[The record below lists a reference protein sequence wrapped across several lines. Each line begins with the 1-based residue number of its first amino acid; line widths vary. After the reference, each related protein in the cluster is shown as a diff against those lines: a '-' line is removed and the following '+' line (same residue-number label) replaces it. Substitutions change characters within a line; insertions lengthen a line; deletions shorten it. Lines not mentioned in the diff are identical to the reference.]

1 MKKIILTLFATI
13 ITLSAIAQTDI
24 WYWKSGKAVKVSA
37 VDSVTFTAP
46 VEPEDPPH
54 HGSYPV
60 VVSKG
65 AYVVCGGNMS
75 NNIEGSLTYYDY
87 KTKTASQ
94 KVFQTKN
101 GRALG
106 LTATDALIYGSKMYI
121 VVDGE
126 HSVEVVDAKTLQ
138 SIKRID
144 MTALMGAEKGVH
156 PRHITCYNGMIY
168 VSTYGASKSAYGED
182 WSVTTEGNG
191 YVAAIDTLTFS
202 LKDTYEVGS
211 FPEGLTAYN
220 NRLYVCNSDYSACT
234 KASISVIDL
243 TNKKVVQTYTNE
255 NIVNP
260 TVIAA
265 TGYGQYVLDMGNY
278 ADKASG
284 MFYIDAYDGRC
295 SRLFD
300 ASLVTFFDKY
310 IYAVNAPYGAAKH
323 DYIRYDILSR
333 VQNSFTQDG
342 VFSPCGIGVDVSGHV
357 FVASYKKN
365 PDTGSANYSGNGY
378 VAEYDETGA
387 KVNEFDCGVGPNAI
401 VFNNGIEYV
410 NY

>member
-1 MKKIILTLFATI
+1 MKMKKYLLSMSVMLMGVSMLTSC
-13 ITLSAIAQTDI
+13 LSDNDDDNNNNT
-24 WYWKSGKAVKVSA
+24 
-37 VDSVTFTAP
+37 
-46 VEPEDPPH
+46 
-54 HGSYPV
+54 YPV
-60 VVSKG
+60 IVSNG
-65 AYVVCGGNMS
+65 VYVVCGGNMG
-75 NNIEGSLTYYDY
+75 NNIDGSLTYYDY

-94 KVFQTKN
+94 KVFAAKN
-101 GRALG
+101 GRGLG
-106 LTATDALIYGSKMYI
+106 LTANDALVYGSKMYI

-126 HSVEVVDAKTLQ
+126 HSVEVVNAKTLQ

-144 MTALMGAEKGVH
+144 MTELMGVEKGVH
-156 PRHITCYNGMIY
+156 PRHITCYDGMIY
-168 VSTYGASKSAYGED
+168 VSTYGASKSEGWPA
-182 WSVTTEGNG
+182 TTEGNG

-243 TNKKVVQTYTNE
+243 TQKKVVQTYTNE

-260 TVIAA
+260 TVIAV
-265 TGYGQYVLDMGNY
+265 TGYGLYVLDMGNY

-284 MFYIDAYDGRC
+284 MLYIDAYDGRC

-300 ASLVTFFDKY
+300 ASFVTFYDRY

-323 DYIRYDILSR
+323 DYIRYDIQSR
-333 VQNSFTQDG
+333 LQNSFTQDG
-342 VFSPCGIGVDVSGHV
+342 VFSPCGIGVDISGHV
-357 FVASYKKN
+357 FVASYRKN
-365 PDTGSANYSGNGY
+365 EETGYPNYSGNGY
-378 VAEYDETGA
+378 VAEYDLTGA

-401 VFNNGIEYV
+401 VFNTGIEYV
-410 NY
+410 KY

>member
-1 MKKIILTLFATI
+1 MKKYLLSMAVMLMGVSMLTSC
-13 ITLSAIAQTDI
+13 LSDNDNDNDNT
-24 WYWKSGKAVKVSA
+24 
-37 VDSVTFTAP
+37 
-46 VEPEDPPH
+46 
-54 HGSYPV
+54 YPV
-60 VVSKG
+60 IVSNG
-65 AYVVCGGNMS
+65 VYVVCGGNMS

-94 KVFQTKN
+94 KVFQAKN
-101 GRALG
+101 GRGLG
-106 LTATDALIYGSKMYI
+106 LTANDALVYGSKMYI

-126 HSVEVVDAKTLQ
+126 HSVEVVNAKTLQ

-144 MTALMGAEKGVH
+144 MTELMGAEKGVH
-156 PRHITCYNGMIY
+156 PRHITCYNGVIY

-211 FPEGLTAYN
+211 FPEGLAAYN
-220 NRLYVCNSDYSACT
+220 DKLYVCNSDYSACT

-243 TNKKVVQTYTNE
+243 ANKKVVQTYTNE

-260 TVIAA
+260 TVIAV
-265 TGYGQYVLDMGNY
+265 TGYGLYVLDMGNY
-278 ADKASG
+278 GDKAAG

-300 ASLVTFFDKY
+300 ASFVTFYDRY

-323 DYIRYDILSR
+323 DYIRYDIQSR
-333 VQNSFTQDG
+333 LQNSFTQDG
-342 VFSPCGIGVDVSGHV
+342 VFSPCGIGVDISGHV

-365 PDTGSANYSGNGY
+365 PDTGKANYSGNGY
-378 VAEYDETGA
+378 VAEYDLTGA

-401 VFNNGIEYV
+401 VFNTGIEYV
-410 NY
+410 KY

>member
-1 MKKIILTLFATI
+1 MKKYLLSMSVMLMGVSMLTSC
-13 ITLSAIAQTDI
+13 LSDNDDDNNNT
-24 WYWKSGKAVKVSA
+24 
-37 VDSVTFTAP
+37 
-46 VEPEDPPH
+46 
-54 HGSYPV
+54 YPV
-60 VVSKG
+60 IVSNG
-65 AYVVCGGNMS
+65 VYVVCGGNMS
-75 NNIEGSLTYYDY
+75 NNIDGSLTYYDY

-94 KVFQTKN
+94 KVFAAKN
-101 GRALG
+101 GRGLG
-106 LTATDALIYGSKMYI
+106 LTANDALVYGSKMYI

-126 HSVEVVDAKTLQ
+126 HSVEVVNAKTLQ

-144 MTALMGAEKGVH
+144 MTELMGVEKGVH
-156 PRHITCYNGMIY
+156 PRHITCYDGMIY

-211 FPEGLTAYN
+211 FPEGLAAYN
-220 NRLYVCNSDYSACT
+220 DKLYVCNSDYSACT

-243 TNKKVVQTYTNE
+243 ANKKVVQTYTNE

-260 TVIAA
+260 TVIAV
-265 TGYGQYVLDMGNY
+265 TGYGLYVLDMGNY

-284 MFYIDAYDGRC
+284 MLYIDAYDGRC

-300 ASLVTFFDKY
+300 ASFVTFYDRY

-323 DYIRYDILSR
+323 DYIRYDIQSR
-333 VQNSFTQDG
+333 LQNSFTQDG
-342 VFSPCGIGVDVSGHV
+342 VYSPCGIGVDISGHV
-357 FVASYKKN
+357 FVASYRKN
-365 PDTGSANYSGNGY
+365 EETGYPNYSGNGY
-378 VAEYDETGA
+378 VAEYDLTGA

-401 VFNNGIEYV
+401 VFNTGIEYV
-410 NY
+410 KY

>member
-1 MKKIILTLFATI
+1 
-13 ITLSAIAQTDI
+13 
-24 WYWKSGKAVKVSA
+24 
-37 VDSVTFTAP
+37 
-46 VEPEDPPH
+46 
-54 HGSYPV
+54 
-60 VVSKG
+60 
-65 AYVVCGGNMS
+65 
-75 NNIEGSLTYYDY
+75 
-87 KTKTASQ
+87 
-94 KVFQTKN
+94 
-101 GRALG
+101 
-106 LTATDALIYGSKMYI
+106 MYI

-126 HSVEVVDAKTLQ
+126 HSVEVVNAKTLQ

-144 MTALMGAEKGVH
+144 MTELMGVEKGVH
-156 PRHITCYNGMIY
+156 PRHITCYDGMIY

-243 TNKKVVQTYTNE
+243 ANKKVLEPYKNE

-265 TGYGQYVLDMGNY
+265 TGYGLYVLDMGNY

-284 MFYIDAYDGRC
+284 MLYIDAYDGRC

-300 ASLVTFFDKY
+300 ASFVTFYDRY

-323 DYIRYDILSR
+323 DYIRYDIQSR
-333 VQNSFTQDG
+333 LQNSFTQDG
-342 VFSPCGIGVDVSGHV
+342 VFSPCGIGVDISGHV

-365 PDTGSANYSGNGY
+365 PDTGKANYSGNGY
-378 VAEYDETGA
+378 VAEYDLTGA

-401 VFNNGIEYV
+401 VFNTGIEYV
-410 NY
+410 KY

>member
-1 MKKIILTLFATI
+1 MSVMLMGVSMLTSC
-13 ITLSAIAQTDI
+13 LSDNDDDNNNTYLI
-24 WYWKSGKAVKVSA
+24 VSNG
-37 VDSVTFTAP
+37 V
-46 VEPEDPPH
+46 
-54 HGSYPV
+54 
-60 VVSKG
+60 
-65 AYVVCGGNMS
+65 YVVCGGNMS

-94 KVFQTKN
+94 KVFAAKN
-101 GRALG
+101 GRGLG
-106 LTATDALIYGSKMYI
+106 LTANDALVYGSKMYI

-126 HSVEVVDAKTLQ
+126 HSVEVVNAKTLQ

-144 MTALMGAEKGVH
+144 MTALMGVEKGVH
-156 PRHITCYNGMIY
+156 PRHITCYDGMIY

-243 TNKKVVQTYTNE
+243 ANKKVLEPYKNE

-265 TGYGQYVLDMGNY
+265 TGYGLYVLDMGNY

-284 MFYIDAYDGRC
+284 MVYFDFRAGTWA
-295 SRLFD
+295 RLFD
-300 ASLVTFFDKY
+300 ASFVTFYDRF
-310 IYAVNAPYGAAKH
+310 IYAVNAPYGATKH
-323 DYIRYDILSR
+323 DYIRYDIQSR
-333 VQNSFTQDG
+333 LQNSFTQDG
-342 VFSPCGIGVDVSGHV
+342 VFSPCGIGVDISGHV

-365 PDTGSANYSGNGY
+365 PDTGKANYSGNGY
-378 VAEYDETGA
+378 VAEYDLTGA

-401 VFNNGIEYV
+401 VFNTGIEYV
-410 NY
+410 KY

>member
-37 VDSVTFTAP
+37 VDSITFTAP
-46 VEPEDPPH
+46 AESDPPS
-54 HGSYPV
+54 GGTYPV
-60 VVSKG
+60 LVSRG

-75 NNIEGSLTYYDY
+75 SNIDGSLTYYDY
-87 KTKTASQ
+87 STKTATQ
-94 KVFQTKN
+94 KAFQAVN
-101 GRALG
+101 GRSLG
-106 LTATDALIYGSKMYI
+106 LTATDALVYGTKMYI
-121 VVDGE
+121 VVDSK

-138 SIKRID
+138 SIKRIS
-144 MTALMGAEKGVH
+144 MTELMGTEKGVH
-156 PRHITCYNGMIY
+156 PRHITCYDGMIY
-168 VSTYGASKSAYGED
+168 VSTYGASKSAYGEG

-202 LKDTYEVGS
+202 LKNTYDVGP
-211 FPEGLTAYN
+211 FPEGLAAYN
-220 NRLYVCNSDYSACT
+220 NRLYVCNSDYGACT
-234 KASISVIDL
+234 RASISIIDL
-243 TNKKVVQTYTNE
+243 TQKKVVQTYTNE
-255 NIVNP
+255 NIVCP

-265 TGYGQYVLDMGNY
+265 TGYGLYVLDMGNY

-300 ASLVTFFDKY
+300 ASFVTFYNRF
-310 IYAVNAPYGAAKH
+310 IYAVNAPFGASKH
-323 DYIRYDILSR
+323 DYIRYDIQSKQL
-333 VQNSFTQDG
+333 NSFTQDG
-342 VFSPCGIGVDVSGHV
+342 VFSPCAIGADFNGHV

-365 PDTGSANYSGNGY
+365 PDTGKANYSGNGY
-378 VAEYDETGA
+378 VAEYDETGVR
-387 KVNEFDCGVGPNAI
+387 VNEFDCGVGPNAI
-401 VFNNGIEYV
+401 VFNTGIEYV

>member
-1 MKKIILTLFATI
+1 MKKYLLSMSVMLMGVSMLTSC
-13 ITLSAIAQTDI
+13 LSDNDDDNNNNT
-24 WYWKSGKAVKVSA
+24 
-37 VDSVTFTAP
+37 
-46 VEPEDPPH
+46 
-54 HGSYPV
+54 YPV
-60 VVSKG
+60 IVSNG
-65 AYVVCGGNMS
+65 VYVVCGGNMG
-75 NNIEGSLTYYDY
+75 NNIDGSLTYYDY

-94 KVFQTKN
+94 KVFAAKN
-101 GRALG
+101 GRGLG
-106 LTATDALIYGSKMYI
+106 LTANDALVYGSKMYI

-126 HSVEVVDAKTLQ
+126 HSVEVVNAKTLQ

-144 MTALMGAEKGVH
+144 MTELMGVEKGVH
-156 PRHITCYNGMIY
+156 PRHITCYDGMIY
-168 VSTYGASKSAYGED
+168 VSTYGASKSEGWPA
-182 WSVTTEGNG
+182 TTEGNG

-211 FPEGLTAYN
+211 FPEGLAAYN

-243 TNKKVVQTYTNE
+243 TQKKVVQTYTNE

-260 TVIAA
+260 TVIAV
-265 TGYGQYVLDMGNY
+265 TGYGLYVLDMGNY

-284 MFYIDAYDGRC
+284 MLYIDAYDGRC

-300 ASLVTFFDKY
+300 ASFVTFYDRY

-323 DYIRYDILSR
+323 DYIRYDIQSR
-333 VQNSFTQDG
+333 LQNSFTQDG
-342 VFSPCGIGVDVSGHV
+342 VFSPCGIGVDISGHV

-365 PDTGSANYSGNGY
+365 PDTGKANYSGNGY
-378 VAEYDETGA
+378 VAEYDLTGA

-401 VFNNGIEYV
+401 VFNTGIEYV
-410 NY
+410 KY